1 MLQEVDRRV
10 QARLRD
16 DLDWADEVPRLRGRV
31 VASDGRYG
39 VAVDPEWAWAAQ
51 VRFRPSP
58 TAGLEA
64 YTTANPDA
72 LGVAWARGAR
82 LGDEVWFQV
91 GLRMAGDTA
100 VYEPWACVPIEAA
113 GPAPE
118 PDPADAEA
126 PAEPPAE
133 PPAEATPQPT
143 AEPPGAAPTP

>member
-16 DLDWADEVPRLRGRV
+16 DLDWAEEVPRLRGRV
-31 VASDGRYG
+31 VASDGRCG

-58 TAGLEA
+58 TAELQA

-82 LGDEVWFQV
+82 LADEVCFQV
-91 GLRMAGDTA
+91 GLRVAGDTA
-100 VYEPWACVPIEAA
+100 VYEPWACVQIEAA
-113 GPAPE
+113 GPAP
-118 PDPADAEA
+118 
-126 PAEPPAE
+126 
-133 PPAEATPQPT
+133 
-143 AEPPGAAPTP
+143 